1 MKGAAIASIAVA
13 LALAWTELAWGD
25 VCPPPGESWL
35 RVAFAG
41 DGFTPSLRAR
51 VIEQLGA
58 EFRGHGLALCE
69 GADAPATSPPL
80 ADIALALSA
89 DSVLSLEVRD
99 AVTDK
104 QITRELRLG
113 SVPRDALA
121 LSITL
126 AAEELVHASW
136 IEAALA
142 PPPSPS
148 APPGPRPL
156 PAPVRAVNAEEIAR
170 MPQARETAGSARP
183 ADGGASA
190 QAHPW
195 MAEVAL
201 LGAGEWS
208 SGGQTDLGGDARF
221 ALGGRLAIGARLGF
235 RLAPDVTSHHGTVQG
250 RELLAGLGV
259 TYALVRRDATW
270 GGDVGVRAELIDVQF
285 SGVPASRT
293 EVAGI
298 VTEGMHG
305 AALGA
310 TVSGTLGGWVR
321 VGGPWRIVADAAV
334 GAPVHAVT
342 ASDSGTTATGVS
354 GLTIGLA
361 LGVGAT
367 LPD

>member
-13 LALAWTELAWGD
+13 LALAWTELAWAD

-41 DGFTPSLRAR
+41 DGFTPSIRTR

-58 EFRGHGLALCE
+58 EFHGHGLALCE
-69 GADAPATSPPL
+69 GADAPATPPPL
-80 ADIALALSA
+80 ADIALALSL

-142 PPPSPS
+142 PTPSPS
-148 APPGPRPL
+148 AAPRPL
-156 PAPVRAVNAEEIAR
+156 PAPVTAVNAEEIAR
-170 MPQARETAGSARP
+170 MPQAQENARSGRP
-183 ADGGASA
+183 VDIGASG

-201 LGAGEWS
+201 LAAGEWS
-208 SGGQTDLGGDARF
+208 NGGQTDLGGDASF
-221 ALGGRLAIGARLGF
+221 ALGGRLAIGVRLGF
-235 RLAPDVTSHHGTVQG
+235 RLAPDVTSQHGTVQG

-259 TYALVRRDATW
+259 AYALVRRDATW
-270 GGDVGVRAELIDVQF
+270 GGDIGVRAELIDVQF
-285 SGVPASRT
+285 SGVAASGG
-293 EVAGI
+293 EGAGVATG
-298 VTEGMHG
+298 HG

-310 TVSGTLGGWVR
+310 TIGGTLGGWVR
-321 VGGPWRIVADAAV
+321 VGGPWRLVADAIV

-342 ASDSGTTATGVS
+342 ANDSGQTATGVS
-354 GLTIGLA
+354 GLTLGVA

-367 LPD
+367 LPN